1 MELYVRL
8 DGMVLYVRLDA
19 LARNQSRGRK
29 KFNKN
34 GLKKYAILI

>member
-19 LARNQSRGRK
+19 LARNQSWGRK
-29 KFNKN
+29 NSIKMR
-34 GLKKYAILI
+34 